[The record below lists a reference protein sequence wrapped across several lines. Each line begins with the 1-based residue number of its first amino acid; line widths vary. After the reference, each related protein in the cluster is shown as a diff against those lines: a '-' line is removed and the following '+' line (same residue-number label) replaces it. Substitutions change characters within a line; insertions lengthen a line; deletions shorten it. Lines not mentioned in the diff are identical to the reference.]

1 MQGIPIRSGKI
12 IEELIDQLPWLLG
25 DGIGLLLERLEEQLG
40 ENPAS
45 VFDQPDCCRQSQ
57 RILLYRR
64 SAAQPALIDALR
76 RRCLAMAE
84 IPGAAPAGQPAPS
97 QQSVSLRLMDDEAV
111 SEDSTLAAI
120 ARRNA
125 SAASLHLMLLG
136 QRFGVLLARPAL
148 AADALPFGPFAFGA
162 ALAEALQHI
171 GLCGHTRMALYRMYD
186 VEFADQYPDFAEAL
200 DGWLDDNGVLTGL
213 AYVPLRRGAPM
224 ATAVAQD
231 SEQDALQAVSRAAD
245 ALGPEAALPKGMQA
259 ERREALMAV
268 ARFLMR
274 HGRDSSQWSEC
285 LATADAL
292 LEAARE
298 KNEDAPEEATAWL
311 RKAIS
316 SVGYGEGDATRLTA
330 GLTTPVSAEAIAAVE
345 SGGDGGH
352 DQAEA
357 GDAPPPR
364 RRGVREQRCFDR
376 LQAMDIGAIIA
387 FSSGTGGFLHARVCE
402 HMADPARLLLSV
414 SDGPE
419 VMLEVDMIARLMA
432 GGEAW
437 TVRHPAAAT
446 SGATA

>member
-1 MQGIPIRSGKI
+1 VQGIPIRSGKI

-40 ENPAS
+40 ANPGS

-64 SAAQPALIDALR
+64 AAAQPALIDALR
-76 RRCLAMAE
+76 RGFVALAEATD
-84 IPGAAPAGQPAPS
+84 AAPSAHHPASS
-97 QQSVSLRLMDDEAV
+97 QQSQLLRLMDDDAV

-136 QRFGVLLARPAL
+136 QRFGVLFARPAL
-148 AADALPFGPFAFGA
+148 APETLPLGPVAFGT
-162 ALAEALQHI
+162 ALAEAARHI
-171 GLCGHTRMALYRMYD
+171 GLCGHTRMAMYRLFD
-186 VEFADQYPDFAEAL
+186 VEFAAQYPDFAEAV
-200 DGWLDDNGVLTGL
+200 DGWLDDNGVLAGL

-224 ATAVAQD
+224 ATAVAQA

-245 ALGPEAALPKGMQA
+245 ALGPEAALPAGMQA

-298 KNEDAPEEATAWL
+298 KSEDAPEEATAWL
-311 RKAIS
+311 HKAIS
-316 SVGYGEGDATRLTA
+316 SVGYGDGDATRLTA
-330 GLTTPVSAEAIAAVE
+330 GLTTPVSAEEVAAVD
-345 SGGDGGH
+345 SDDGGDPS
-352 DQAEA
+352 AA
-357 GDAPPPR
+357 GRAAALR
-364 RRGVREQRCFDR
+364 QRGVREQRCFDR
-376 LQAMDIGAIIA
+376 LQALDVGATIA
-387 FSSGTGGFLHARVCE
+387 FSSGRGGFLHARVCE
-402 HMADPARLLLSV
+402 HMSDPARLLLSV
-414 SDGPE
+414 SEGPE

-437 TVRHPAAAT
+437 TVRHPAVVN
-446 SGATA
+446 GASA

>member
-1 MQGIPIRSGKI
+1 S
-12 IEELIDQLPWLLG
+12 
-25 DGIGLLLERLEEQLG
+25 
-40 ENPAS
+40 
-45 VFDQPDCCRQSQ
+45 
-57 RILLYRR
+57 
-64 SAAQPALIDALR
+64 
-76 RRCLAMAE
+76 
-84 IPGAAPAGQPAPS
+84 
-97 QQSVSLRLMDDEAV
+97 
-111 SEDSTLAAI
+111 
-120 ARRNA
+120 
-125 SAASLHLMLLG
+125 
-136 QRFGVLLARPAL
+136 
-148 AADALPFGPFAFGA
+148 ADALPFGPFAFGA

-171 GLCGHTRMALYRMYD
+171 GLCGHTRMALYRLYD
-186 VEFADQYPDFAEAL
+186 VEFADQYPDFAEAV

-298 KNEDAPEEATAWL
+298 RSEGAPEEATAWL
-311 RKAIS
+311 HKAIS
-316 SVGYGEGDATRLTA
+316 SVGYGEGDASRLTA
-330 GLTTPVSAEAIAAVE
+330 GLTTPVSAEGIAAVQGE
-345 SGGDGGH
+345 AGDH
-352 DQAEA
+352 DQADA
-357 GDAPPPR
+357 GDAPPR
-364 RRGVREQRCFDR
+364 QRGVREQRCFDR

-437 TVRHPAAAT
+437 TVRHPSAAA